1 MASPNLQ
8 PLKDSV
14 HRLTN
19 HLQSTLGF
27 LELQNYDQA
36 MLSLHTAILG
46 AVELSGLIRDFKE
59 THHELA
65 D

>member
-1 MASPNLQ
+1 MSTQ
-8 PLKDSV
+8 DVQDLKDSI
-14 HRLTN
+14 HRLSN

-36 MLSLHTAILG
+36 VLSLHTAILG
-46 AVELSGLIRDFKE
+46 AVQLSGLIRDFKE
-59 THHELA
+59 KRHELA